1 MEANFTSFLFCIFAL
16 PGEEGLL
23 VPSRG
28 IEPLNMTC
36 QIMSVT
42 LH

>member
-16 PGEEGLL
+16 PGEEELL

-28 IEPLNMTC
+28 IEPLNTTC
-36 QIMSVT
+36 HIMSVT